1 MSKKIIETRNSQEL
15 FNKNYTNL
23 NITDPPLDFSV
34 TNKKIRSELISI
46 IKKSNSIIDLGCGQ
60 GSTLRI
66 FRKLNKNALLTGI
79 DFSDVALENARKR
92 MKKDKKI
99 KLINSDLNNIDLA
112 KEKYDLVY
120 CSQVLEHLSQS
131 QKFLNSIY
139 KSLKPNGSLV
149 LCTVY
154 KKNWAWYFYKNKFNQ
169 PALSPDHI
177 NEYRKIDDLLN
188 QCKKSGF
195 KKYYYS
201 LEQFKYPLVD
211 PIIKLSFKFF
221 KNEKFFNSN
230 FIAKIRS
237 LAMIPI
243 LGFYNFQ
250 VICRK

>member
-1 MSKKIIETRNSQEL
+1 MSKKIINTKNSQEF
-15 FNKNYTNL
+15 FNESYINL
-23 NITDPPLDFSV
+23 SITDSPLDFSV
-34 TNKKIRSELISI
+34 PNKKIQSNLISMV
-46 IKKSNSIIDLGCGQ
+46 KRSRSIIDLGCGQ
-60 GSTLRI
+60 GITLRI

-79 DFSDVALENARKR
+79 DFSNVALEHARKR

-99 KLINSDLNNIDLA
+99 KLINNDLNNIDLT

-131 QKFLNSIY
+131 QKFLNNIY
-139 KSLKPNGSLV
+139 KSLKPNGSLI

-177 NEYRKIDDLLN
+177 NEYKKIDDLLN

-195 KKYYYS
+195 KKYQYS

-221 KNEKFFNSN
+221 KNKKFFNSN
-230 FIAKIRS
+230 FMAKIRS
-237 LAMIPI
+237 LTMIPI